1 MSDQRSRSRRALLR
15 ATLLGCLALGA
26 TQANAENYTP
36 PLMPLVLGNPGQPG
50 VGPVVDVI
58 EFQGNKK
65 LSTNELQKLVQ
76 LKPGTPLSASVVYP
90 ELQRITEAYQA
101 QGGAYVQ
108 PSILEL
114 SLNHAKVI
122 FQIHEGVTPSEG
134 PESAPLPK
142 NMQNFLGN
150 TLVCAAAQTGN
161 DLCKLWLNA
170 DGTFLIF
177 DANGAYT
184 GKWVA
189 GKTRADGRTPIC
201 RYWDLSEFQLPEELR
216 AGGMMAPAQPAATGM
231 TAASPAT
238 PAAPRSAR
246 ICETKNYRTTCTSY
260 PDVSKLSAE
269 LQRKAGRSR
278 LQMNNE
284 EGSCYAHGPH
294 AIGEAWF
301 EWDNHSPGQLGL
313 DREILLKGQQ

>member
-1 MSDQRSRSRRALLR
+1 M
-15 ATLLGCLALGA
+15 
-26 TQANAENYTP
+26 
-36 PLMPLVLGNPGQPG
+36 
-50 VGPVVDVI
+50 
-58 EFQGNKK
+58 
-65 LSTNELQKLVQ
+65 
-76 LKPGTPLSASVVYP
+76 
-90 ELQRITEAYQA
+90 
-101 QGGAYVQ
+101 
-108 PSILEL
+108 
-114 SLNHAKVI
+114 
-122 FQIHEGVTPSEG
+122 
-134 PESAPLPK
+134 
-142 NMQNFLGN
+142 
-150 TLVCAAAQTGN
+150 CAAAQTGN

-216 AGGMMAPAQPAATGM
+216 AGNMMAAPAASTAGM
-231 TAASPAT
+231 AAQ

-246 ICETKNYRTTCTSY
+246 ICETKNFRTICTSY
-260 PDVSKLSAE
+260 PDVSQLSAE
-269 LQRKAGRSR
+269 LQRKATRSR
-278 LQMNNE
+278 LEMNHE

>member
-1 MSDQRSRSRRALLR
+1 MSKQRTNAGV
-15 ATLLGCLALGA
+15 AKLGA
-26 TQANAENYTP
+26 MVFSVLSLWSLQTFAENYTP
-36 PLMPLVLGNPGQPG
+36 PLMPLVLGNPGQVG
-50 VGPVVDVI
+50 VGPVIDKI
-58 EFQGNKK
+58 AFEGNRKIK
-65 LSTNELQKLVQ
+65 TAELEKIVQ
-76 LKPGTPLSASVVYP
+76 LKTGTPLSASVVYP
-90 ELQRITEAYQA
+90 ELERITEAYKA

-161 DLCKLWLNA
+161 DLCKLWLNK
-170 DGTFLIF
+170 DGTFVIF
-177 DANGAYT
+177 DPNGAYT

-201 RYWDLSEFQLPEELR
+201 RFWDLTDFQLPDELR
-216 AGGMMAPAQPAATGM
+216 GSGMMAPAPQAAAAAGM
-231 TAASPAT
+231 TAAPAAT
-238 PAAPRSAR
+238 APRSAR
-246 ICETKNYRTTCTSY
+246 ICETKNFRTICTVY
-260 PDVSKLSAE
+260 PDVSKLSPE
-269 LQRKAGRSR
+269 LQSKAGRSR
-278 LQMNNE
+278 VQINHE

-294 AIGEAWF
+294 AIGDVWF
-301 EWDNHSPGQLGL
+301 EWDNYSPGQVGL

>member
-1 MSDQRSRSRRALLR
+1 MSDPRSCSGAALLR
-15 ATLLGCLALGA
+15 LAVLSCLALMA
-26 TQANAENYTP
+26 TPAVAENYVPT
-36 PLMPLVLGNPGQPG
+36 LKPLVLGNPGQPG
-50 VGPVVDVI
+50 IGPVIDAV

-65 LSTNELQKLVQ
+65 LSTSELQKLVQ
-76 LKPGTPLSASVVYP
+76 LKPGTPLSAAVVYP
-90 ELQRITEAYQA
+90 ELERISEAYKA
-101 QGGAYVQ
+101 QGGAWVQ
-108 PSILEL
+108 PSILET
-114 SLNHAKVI
+114 SLNHSRVI
-122 FQIHEGVTPSEG
+122 FMIFEGVTPSEG

-170 DGTFLIF
+170 DGTFTIF
-177 DANGAYT
+177 DVNGAWT

-189 GKTRADGRTPIC
+189 GKTRVDGRTPIC

-216 AGGMMAPAQPAATGM
+216 SGTAAPAAAGM
-231 TAASPAT
+231 AAT
-238 PAAPRSAR
+238 PAATRSAR
-246 ICETKNYRTTCTSY
+246 ICETKNFRTVCTTY
-260 PDVSKLSAE
+260 PDVSQLSPE
-269 LQRKAGRSR
+269 LQRKAGRTR
-278 LQMNNE
+278 LEMNNE